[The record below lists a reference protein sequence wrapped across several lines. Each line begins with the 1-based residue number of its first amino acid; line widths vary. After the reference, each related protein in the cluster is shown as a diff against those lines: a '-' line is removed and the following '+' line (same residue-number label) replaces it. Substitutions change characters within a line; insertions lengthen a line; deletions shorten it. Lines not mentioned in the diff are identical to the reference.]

1 MNCYWC
7 KTELI
12 WHGDHDGEEEDS
24 YLIVTNLS
32 CPQCNSWV
40 YVYLPDPDH
49 DDNKC

>member
-24 YLIVTNLS
+24 YFS
-32 CPQCNSWV
+32 
-40 YVYLPDPDH
+40 YFYLFWRIYL
-49 DDNKC
+49 KILYLYILVV